1 IIYPRP
7 SNQCVV
13 SRTIS
18 RPQALMT
25 VATKLALQ
33 MICKMGG
40 ELWAVEVPIKQIM
53 IVGIDC
59 YHDNTSG
66 GRSIGALVASLNQG
80 MTRWFSR
87 TVLQRKGQEL
97 MDGLKMALCAAL
109 KHYLK
114 VNKQLPARIFVFR
127 DGVGDGQLH
136 SVVNY
141 EITQIIDSI
150 KSIGP
155 DYEPRLSVIVV
166 KKRINCRFFAYL
178 DGKVTNPPPGTVVDT
193 EVTRREW
200 YDFYIVS
207 QATRLGSVSP
217 THYNVVYD
225 TNGLK
230 PDYMQRLTY
239 KLCHMYYNWQGIIRV
254 PAPCQYAHKLA
265 FLVGQSIH
273 REPNV
278 KLDDYLFYL

>member
-1 IIYPRP
+1 SQNFIY
-7 SNQCVV
+7 VG
-13 SRTIS
+13 
-18 RPQALMT
+18 
-25 VATKLALQ
+25 
-33 MICKMGG
+33 ICKRWVVVVFFV
-40 ELWAVEVPIKQIM
+40 LS
-53 IVGIDC
+53 
-59 YHDNTSG
+59 T
-66 GRSIGALVASLNQG
+66 LNNSC
-80 MTRWFSR
+80 F
-87 TVLQRKGQEL
+87 L
-97 MDGLKMALCAAL
+97 AAL

-136 SVVNY
+136 SHLYEAQRHKVN
-141 EITQIIDSI
+141 
-150 KSIGP
+150 KHFNFVR
-155 DYEPRLSVIVV
+155 PRLSVIVV